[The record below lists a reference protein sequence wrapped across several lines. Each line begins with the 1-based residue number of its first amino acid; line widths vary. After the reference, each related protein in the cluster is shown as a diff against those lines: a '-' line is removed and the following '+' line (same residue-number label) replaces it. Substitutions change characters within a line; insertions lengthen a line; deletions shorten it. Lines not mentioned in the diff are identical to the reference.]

1 MKFRILISFMVL
13 TAMLFSMPAAY
24 AAPAPSTTITP
35 LVLVKLA
42 AVESTSSAYI
52 SERAPT
58 ENHANDRSLAVGT
71 DQYGKLRVSLIRFH
85 PIMEADGGPL
95 PDGAGIVGASIRLYK
110 TNLSEGTVIACRL
123 GIGFDEATVTWQN
136 KPTYKMIGGAL
147 MDIASADID
156 ADPGWYSIPIP
167 AELVERWANSSETN
181 YGVAIIPEWSE
192 ASNTIY
198 FQSDDNTE
206 FQPTL
211 MINYT
216 LPPSDTTPCDLTY
229 TVSPEDPTEGELMT
243 ITATATDNKALSY
256 VAIMRGSTVLAREEA
271 AGTEQRTLTI
281 SHTETAAAPSMSYTL
296 VADDTASP
304 PPVSRD
310 ITVNVEPEPLRP
322 DAYDPSTASS
332 WAVPEIEQAIES
344 DLTVDEILSAFQD
357 DITRREFCRISV
369 KLYEKMTGRI
379 ASQASP
385 NPFTDTSDPEILKAY
400 NLGITK
406 GVAPDRFAPGL
417 SITRQEICV
426 MLTNAL
432 KAAIPSLN
440 TSVTNPTVFADEY
453 AIADWAIIA
462 VRYLNSKGIMMG
474 VGGNRI
480 NPLGNT
486 TREQAIALVLRTY
499 EAFH

>member
-1 MKFRILISFMVL
+1 MVL
-13 TAMLFSMPAAY
+13 AAMLFSNSVAY
-24 AAPAPSTTITP
+24 AAPEPSLIITP
-35 LVLVKLA
+35 IYKMA
-42 AVESTSSAYI
+42 AVESTSSTFV
-52 SERAPT
+52 SESAPS

-95 PDGAGIVGASIRLYK
+95 PDGAVIAGASIRLYN

-123 GIGFDEATVTWQN
+123 GLSFDEATVTWQT
-136 KPTYKMIGGAL
+136 KPTYKMTGGAT
-147 MDIASADID
+147 MDIGSVDID
-156 ADPGWYSIPIP
+156 SDPGWYSIPIP
-167 AELVERWANSSETN
+167 AELVERWAGSSEKN

-192 ASNTIY
+192 ASNTI
-198 FQSDDNTE
+198 FFNSDDNTE
-206 FQPTL
+206 SRPTL
-211 MINYT
+211 LINYT
-216 LPPSDTTPCDLTY
+216 LPSSDTTPCELTY
-229 TVSPEDPTEGELMT
+229 TVSPEYPTEGELVT
-243 ITATATDNKALSY
+243 ITARATDNKALSY

-271 AGTEQRTLTI
+271 AGTEPRTLTV

-310 ITVNVEPEPLRP
+310 ITVNVEPEPEPLRP

-332 WAVPEIEQAIES
+332 WAVSEIEQAIES
-344 DLTVDEILSAFQD
+344 GLTIDEILSDLQK
-357 DITRREFCRISV
+357 DITRHEFCQISV
-369 KLYEKMTGRI
+369 KLYEKMTGRT
-379 ASQASP
+379 ASPVSP
-385 NPFTDTSDPEILKAY
+385 NPFNDTSDAEILKAY
-400 NLGITK
+400 NLGITA
-406 GVAPDRFAPGL
+406 GVAPDRFAPDL
-417 SITRQEICV
+417 SITRQEICA
-426 MLTNAL
+426 MLTRAL

-440 TSVTNPTVFADEY
+440 TSVTNPAVFADEY
-453 AIADWAIIA
+453 AIADWAIIS

-499 EAFH
+499 EAFI